1 MAPVVNPC
9 PPTPTL
15 LTFRKGI
22 WGQAGD
28 LGHDREEVCQAGP
41 LRLPTL
47 QDLDDTLAHGPD
59 LLRVALQNPWRNV
72 NTNSP
77 PNNHH
82 SAQASRTS
90 PGQARTSLLAH
101 RAHTAAGSL
110 SPGPPGVG

>member
-77 PNNHH
+77 PTTTTLPRRPEHH
-82 SAQASRTS
+82 QGR
-90 PGQARTSLLAH
+90 
-101 RAHTAAGSL
+101 
-110 SPGPPGVG
+110 PGPACSLTGRTRRLDH